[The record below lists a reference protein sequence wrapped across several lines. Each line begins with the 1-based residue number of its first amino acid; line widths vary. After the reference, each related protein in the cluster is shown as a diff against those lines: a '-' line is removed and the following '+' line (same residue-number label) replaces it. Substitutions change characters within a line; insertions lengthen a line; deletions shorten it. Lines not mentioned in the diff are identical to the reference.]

1 MPDVVFT
8 SLLASRHIPPERA
21 RVRLRTAIM
30 GGMAGLEGTE
40 HTRRAEQGGPAARW
54 TPGAKDE
61 RALAALDAHGNPA
74 ESEIRVEATP
84 ESGGE
89 LRRLAAL
96 VVTEEWRLSPA
107 LAETTALLVSELLG
121 NAVRHAGARSFG
133 LRMTRRPGRIRVE
146 FRDPSRALPC
156 VMPSFGMAVTS
167 GYGLA
172 LVERLSERWGVDLLP
187 VGKKTWFELR
197 VTDR

>member
-1 MPDVVFT
+1 
-8 SLLASRHIPPERA
+8 
-21 RVRLRTAIM
+21 M

-40 HTRRAEQGGPAARW
+40 HTRRTGQNGAAARW

-61 RALAALDAHGNPA
+61 RAWAALEKHGNPA

-84 ESGGE
+84 ESSGE

-96 VVTEEWRLSPA
+96 VVTEEWKLSPA

-133 LRMTRRPGRIRVE
+133 LRMIRRPGRLRVE

-156 VMPSFGMAVTS
+156 VMPSFGQAVTS

-172 LVERLSERWGVDLLP
+172 LVERLSDRWGVDLLP

-197 VTDR
+197 ATDR